1 MDYIYQG
8 EVQLLQDD
16 LDSFLDIANK
26 LKIGGLYGAET
37 ENIENTVKQENLKI
51 ASQKED
57 SEDSEAKTNCQM
69 RKHAEIHIEGLSFPC
84 SFCDKIFRSR
94 VALCNH
100 KQSQQKN

>member
-69 RKHAEIHIEGLSFPC
+69 RKHAEIHIEGLSFPY

-100 KQSQQKN
+100 KQSQHKN